1 MVIRAENPRKLAS
14 FYEKLGLVFVKEQHG
29 KGPEHYCAQ
38 SEAGFTFEI
47 YPIQESGKDTAS
59 VRLGFSV
66 TSITDIFNKLQSE
79 LNLISP
85 PKDSPWGRRAVLID
99 PQGHIIELTES
110 SSPPLNKV
118 I

>member
-14 FYEKLGLVFVKEQHG
+14 FYEKLGLVFAKKQHG
-29 KGPEHYCAQ
+29 NGPEHYSAQ

-47 YPIQESGKDTAS
+47 YPIQESDADTTS

-66 TSITDIFNKLQSE
+66 LSITDIFNTLQGE

-99 PQGHIIELTES
+99 PQGHTVELVES
-110 SSPPLNKV
+110 LTPP
-118 I
+118 